1 MTDRESHELAAKA
14 AGYTLTWKEC
24 HCKGGKVEAPFI
36 VGSESTDP
44 WRPKEDDGDAFR
56 LAMALKMTVEF
67 DTDMVGVQLPG
78 DIWMWIGWG
87 EGLNPARTYATDK
100 EAIFAAAVAI
110 GEQMK

>member
-1 MTDRESHELAAKA
+1 MSTDREAHELAAKA

-36 VGSESTDP
+36 GDTP

-56 LAMALKMTVEF
+56 LVRDLKMTIEF
-67 DTDMVGVQLPG
+67 DFDIVGVQLPG

-87 EGLNPARTYATDK
+87 EGLNPARAYATDK
-100 EAIFAAAVAI
+100 EAIFAAAVAA
-110 GEQMK
+110 GKETK